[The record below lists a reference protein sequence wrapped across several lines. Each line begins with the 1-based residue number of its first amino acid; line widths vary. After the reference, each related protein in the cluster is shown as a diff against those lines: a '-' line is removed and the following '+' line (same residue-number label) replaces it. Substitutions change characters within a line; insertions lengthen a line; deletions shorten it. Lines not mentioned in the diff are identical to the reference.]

1 MVYKAMVLDE
11 SLEDVALKV
20 LAPELLPDES
30 AVERFMREARMTSLL
45 DHENVVVIKDAGLTS
60 EGYAIIVMELLP
72 GESLADELERTG
84 TVGWRRALAI
94 IGELCDALGH
104 AHGRRLI
111 HRDLKPDNVQLFRA
125 KDERTRVKLL
135 DFGVAY
141 HAADV
146 SFSGPAP
153 GSSGVSGTPA
163 YMSPEQIQALPLD
176 GRSDLYSVGV
186 LLFQL
191 LCGRVPFQG
200 TDAVVTCRAHLDEKP
215 PDLASL
221 LPLGHDVPSA
231 VLSLVQQL
239 LAKRRVQRP
248 GSVGALFDVLCTVLP
263 KEQWPKSMSPGGQT
277 KSASSAHSG
286 VTASVHGVP
295 PEDLLNAGQASAAVA
310 LVHIELL
317 ENDEQLLY
325 PTQPDPSLVTLLDA
339 WIARLGH
346 TECWTQRPEPRTV
359 RCYFGLFDTTHSA
372 EVLTNRAFE
381 HVLRL
386 VGLVARDA
394 ARRQDSLLLRVGM
407 TLKQFEA
414 PACPDGA
421 HLCDEDVDEV
431 YWLAREAAPGEVLS
445 DTEAAFALRLVA
457 DIEPIGDVVVP
468 PSGRLVRC
476 WRLAPR

>member
-1 MVYKAMVLDE
+1 MY
-11 SLEDVALKV
+11 
-20 LAPELLPDES
+20 
-30 AVERFMREARMTSLL
+30 
-45 DHENVVVIKDAGLTS
+45 
-60 EGYAIIVMELLP
+60 
-72 GESLADELERTG
+72 TG
-84 TVGWRRALAI
+84 
-94 IGELCDALGH
+94 
-104 AHGRRLI
+104 
-111 HRDLKPDNVQLFRA
+111 
-125 KDERTRVKLL
+125 
-135 DFGVAY
+135 
-141 HAADV
+141 
-146 SFSGPAP
+146 
-153 GSSGVSGTPA
+153 
-163 YMSPEQIQALPLD
+163 
-176 GRSDLYSVGV
+176 
-186 LLFQL
+186 
-191 LCGRVPFQG
+191 
-200 TDAVVTCRAHLDEKP
+200 
-215 PDLASL
+215 
-221 LPLGHDVPSA
+221 A

-263 KEQWPKSMSPGGQT
+263 KEQWPKSMSSAGQAKPALT
-277 KSASSAHSG
+277 VHSA
-286 VTASVHGVP
+286 VTASIHGVP
-295 PEDLLNAGQASAAVA
+295 PEDLLDAGQTSAAVA

-325 PTQPDPSLVTLLDA
+325 PTQPEASLMALLDT

-372 EVLTNRAFE
+372 EILTNRAFE

-414 PACPDGA
+414 PTCPDGA